1 MQNNK
6 AIPKGYM
13 TAGELAKRMS
23 TTVRTLQYYDKEG
36 ILSPS
41 AQSEGGRRLYT
52 DKDMIQLY
60 QILSLKQLGFS
71 LDDIKNHLTSLDT
84 PTDVANALTEQ
95 ATNIREKMEV
105 LSEALKEIEILKAEV
120 LQMQQVDFKRYAD
133 IITNLQMKNEFYG
146 LIKHF
151 DDNTLA
157 HFRNRFDKD
166 SGLAMLERYTR
177 LNDQAIKL
185 QKDGVSPE
193 SEKGQEFAKAFWD
206 MIMEFTN
213 GDMSMLPKLME
224 IGNNNNLDDK
234 LKQKQEL
241 ANTYIGLVLDVYFTK
256 MNYNPFEEGSYEQRN
271 SD

>member
-1 MQNNK
+1 MQNSK

-52 DKDMIQLY
+52 DKDMIKLY
-60 QILSLKQLGFS
+60 QILSMKQLGFS
-71 LDDIKNHLTSLDT
+71 LDDIKNRLTSLDT
-84 PTDVANALTEQ
+84 PTDVANVLTEQ
-95 ATNIREKMEV
+95 AANIREKIEV
-105 LSEALKEIEILKAEV
+105 LSEALKEIEMLKVEV

-151 DDNTLA
+151 DDNILE

-177 LNDQAIKL
+177 LNDEAIKL
-185 QKDGVSPE
+185 QKNGVPPE
-193 SEKGQEFAKAFWD
+193 SEAGQEFAKGFWN

-224 IGNNNNLDDK
+224 IGSIDNIDNE
-234 LKQKQEL
+234 LKHKQEI
-241 ANTYIGLVLDVYFTK
+241 ANSYIGLALDVYFNK
-256 MNYNPFEEGSYEQRN
+256 MNYNPFEEGAYELR
-271 SD
+271 DKD